1 LEQEKDWAAVL
12 SKSSKKATAK
22 AKPQKHVCFDKN
34 LVHHSSLDKTHPKH
48 SPVLQNICFGSF
60 SCPINS
66 SPKSILFGNTSILN
80 GGHDRH
86 QVRSHSEEHVHA
98 TMQW

>member
-34 LVHHSSLDKTHPKH
+34 LVHHSSLDKTTP
-48 SPVLQNICFGSF
+48 NIPMFF
-60 SCPINS
+60 RIFALDLFHAQL
-66 SPKSILFGNTSILN
+66 ILLPSLFCL
-80 GGHDRH
+80 
-86 QVRSHSEEHVHA
+86 A
-98 TMQW
+98 TPRF